1 MNQSKNIKNFFD
13 SVVLGKEL
21 LLGGVIVMAFL
32 RLCTPLV
39 APFAKGFD
47 TGEKGVRK
55 G

>member
-21 LLGGVIVMAFL
+21 LLGGVFVKAIL
-32 RLCTPLV
+32 RLCTSLA
-39 APFAKGFD
+39 APFAKGGD